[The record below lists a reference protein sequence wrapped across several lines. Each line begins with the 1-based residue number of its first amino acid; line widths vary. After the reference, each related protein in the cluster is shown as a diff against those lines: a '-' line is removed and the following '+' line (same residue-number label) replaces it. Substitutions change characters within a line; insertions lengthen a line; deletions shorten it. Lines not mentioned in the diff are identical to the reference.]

1 MNFPYL
7 GPNFLKL
14 GLIDFISKSDFSSI
28 NSIFFTLTSLLIS
41 SETEL
46 IIFFL
51 FKLSTGI
58 KILFKGCLTL
68 IFSFALKDNV
78 REEIICA

>member
-14 GLIDFISKSDFSSI
+14 GLIDLTNKSDFPSI

-46 IIFFL
+46 MIFFL
-51 FKLSTGI
+51 PEL
-58 KILFKGCLTL
+58 KIVWQPYT
-68 IFSFALKDNV
+68 
-78 REEIICA
+78 

>member
-14 GLIDFISKSDFSSI
+14 GLIDFTSKSDFPSI

-68 IFSFALKDNV
+68 IFSFALNDKV